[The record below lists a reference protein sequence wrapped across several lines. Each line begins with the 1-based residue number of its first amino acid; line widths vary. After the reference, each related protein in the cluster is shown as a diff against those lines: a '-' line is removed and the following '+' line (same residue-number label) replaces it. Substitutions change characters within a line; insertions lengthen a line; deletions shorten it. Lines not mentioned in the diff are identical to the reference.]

1 MGQNIIYNDE
11 CLSYDEVCE
20 RFSYVQDEYSID
32 EDFAKNK
39 EKATLYVSQYTK
51 EEIEFMLKECICATI
66 KELEKKVN
74 SIVNC
79 AECVYNTEIKSWNEL
94 IASIRVDEDIIE
106 LKLTNDFVCDSH
118 ADINYIYITLYKNGK
133 GVFTECIERISEEY
147 EFTGSSFVPIT
158 ENEIYFK
165 ALDKNEFIDRVL
177 SELR

>member
-32 EDFAKNK
+32 EDLGKNK
-39 EKATLYVSQYTK
+39 EKATSYVSQYTK
-51 EEIEFMLKECICATI
+51 EEIEFMLKECICTTV
-66 KELEKKVN
+66 KELEKKVDDMFSGAE
-74 SIVNC
+74 SI
-79 AECVYNTEIKSWNEL
+79 YNTEIKSWNEVL
-94 IASIRVDEDIIE
+94 ASIRLNEDIIE
-106 LKLTNDFVCDSH
+106 LKLTNDFVCDSMI
-118 ADINYIYITLYKNGK
+118 DINYIYITLYKNGK
-133 GVFTECIERISEEY
+133 GLFTECIERISEVY
-147 EFTGSSFVPIT
+147 EFTGSSFIPIT